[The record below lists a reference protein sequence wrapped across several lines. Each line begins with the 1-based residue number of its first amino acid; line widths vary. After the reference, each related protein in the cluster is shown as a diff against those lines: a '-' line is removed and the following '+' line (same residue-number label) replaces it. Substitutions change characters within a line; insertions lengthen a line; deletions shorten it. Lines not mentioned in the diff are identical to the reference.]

1 MIGTREAYERQARD
15 SRAGGIC
22 FGGQG
27 TYIFTVRK
35 HEIRSWVSYENES
48 CNWKLNKIGTL
59 K

>member
-27 TYIFTVRK
+27 TYIFIVRK

-48 CNWKLNKIGTL
+48 CN
-59 K
+59 